1 MSIYEEL
8 IEYIKNEIKE
18 CQVILGSIHEKEST
32 ELSMNEIKLVN
43 KKLSTICK
51 EIDEFKSI
59 QIN

>member
-18 CQVILGSIHEKEST
+18 CQVILGSIHEKESY

-43 KKLSTICK
+43 KKLSIICK

-59 QIN
+59 

>member
-59 QIN
+59 

>member
-18 CQVILGSIHEKEST
+18 CQVILGSIHEKESI
-32 ELSMNEIKLVN
+32 ELSVNEIELVN
-43 KKLSTICK
+43 KKLSIICK

-59 QIN
+59 

>member
-18 CQVILGSIHEKEST
+18 CQVILGSIHEKESN
-32 ELSMNEIKLVN
+32 ELSVNEIELVN

-59 QIN
+59 

>member
-18 CQVILGSIHEKEST
+18 CQVILGSIHEKESN
-32 ELSMNEIKLVN
+32 ELSLNEIELVN
-43 KKLSTICK
+43 KKLSIICK

-59 QIN
+59 

>member
-32 ELSMNEIKLVN
+32 ELSMNEIELIS
-43 KKLSTICK
+43 KKLSVICK

-59 QIN
+59 

>member
-18 CQVILGSIHEKEST
+18 CQVILGSIHEKESN
-32 ELSMNEIKLVN
+32 ELSVNEIELVN
-43 KKLSTICK
+43 KKLSIICK

-59 QIN
+59 

>member
-32 ELSMNEIKLVN
+32 ELRMNEIKLVN